1 MFSFAS
7 AAKSSKLVPIYCVE
21 SEKKV
26 VSLSFDAAWGNEDT
40 EELITILD
48 KYSISATFFVV
59 GSWVDKYPES
69 VKQLADAG
77 HEIQNHS
84 NSHPHMPQLSTEK
97 MLEELNTCNDKIEKI
112 TGVRPTLFRAPY
124 GDYNNQMIKNVESIN
139 MYTIQLVVDSCDWME
154 GHTAER
160 IKNDVLKKVKAGSII
175 LFHNAAVNTPAA
187 LPGFIESLIA
197 DGYSFSKISDL
208 IYKENY
214 TIDHNGRQNSN
225 T

>member
-1 MFSFAS
+1 MRFFILTKKHILTLIAIILSVTVISVFSFAS

-21 SEKKV
+21 SDKKV

-139 MYTIQLVVDSCDWME
+139 MYTIQW
-154 GHTAER
+154 
-160 IKNDVLKKVKAGSII
+160 DVETLATKVI
-175 LFHNAAVNTPAA
+175 V
-187 LPGFIESLIA
+187 
-197 DGYSFSKISDL
+197 
-208 IYKENY
+208 
-214 TIDHNGRQNSN
+214 
-225 T
+225 